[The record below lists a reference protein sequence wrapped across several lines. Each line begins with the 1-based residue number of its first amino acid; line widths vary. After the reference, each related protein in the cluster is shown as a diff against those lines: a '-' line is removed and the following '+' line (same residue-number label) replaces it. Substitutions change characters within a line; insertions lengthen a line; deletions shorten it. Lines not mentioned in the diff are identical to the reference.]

1 MGAGTGIFTR
11 CLLAHPQLGLAVD
24 RLIAVEPSP
33 GMRSKFEETIHDSRV
48 SCKDGT
54 FENTGVEGSTVDL
67 IVVAQVDQLEAFKYP
82 R

>member
-1 MGAGTGIFTR
+1 
-11 CLLAHPQLGLAVD
+11 
-24 RLIAVEPSP
+24 
-33 GMRSKFEETIHDSRV
+33 MRSKFEETIHDSRV

-54 FENTGVEGSTVDL
+54 FENTGVEDSTVDL